1 MRRIVFTAMVLIQ
14 VTIYGRSVKDISK
27 LVNVKVSNILGDEI
41 ETDADQPILTGKE
54 EIDRDLEILFDN
66 VPKIEKAN
74 INTTSDI
81 IKIVQ
86 FVDVKVSL
94 DEFEETVT
102 QRIPNDITDTLINK
116 PIIDNH
122 TQKPTITSE
131 KPVKKV
137 TLDEYGKP
145 GILKSDVKNPSSEKP
160 LLKVNKPEQTTRK
173 DELFTNIPSLNPIID
188 KPATNEDVSEEL
200 SPCVKKGEAHKGS
213 NLPDGYPI
221 KELRTEAN
229 LCWKMCQETE
239 ECEFWT
245 WVSDSYNGKNP
256 KFWRGMCYLKR
267 RQSKTPTSITGFIAG
282 TKTCS
287 PFI

>member
-1 MRRIVFTAMVLIQ
+1 MRRIVFTAMVLLQ
-14 VTIYGRSVKDISK
+14 AKVYGRSVKDISK

-41 ETDADQPILTGKE
+41 ETDADQPILTGNE
-54 EIDRDLEILFDN
+54 EIDRDLEILFDD
-66 VPKIEKAN
+66 VPKVKKTN
-74 INTTSDI
+74 INTIPDI

-137 TLDEYGKP
+137 ILDEYGKP

-173 DELFTNIPSLNPIID
+173 DELVTNIPSLNPIID

-200 SPCVKKGEAHKGS
+200 SPCVKKGEAH
-213 NLPDGYPI
+213 
-221 KELRTEAN
+221 
-229 LCWKMCQETE
+229 
-239 ECEFWT
+239 
-245 WVSDSYNGKNP
+245 
-256 KFWRGMCYLKR
+256 
-267 RQSKTPTSITGFIAG
+267 
-282 TKTCS
+282 
-287 PFI
+287 